1 MLERLNSWDTSLF
14 LLLNGHHDAFFD
26 PIMYWISNKLFW
38 APFYLF
44 IIVLVILA
52 YKKRSLLIFLCVGAL
67 IALSDQL
74 ASHLIK
80 NVVRRLRPSHAPAL
94 AGLVHLSKAGP
105 GGMYGFVS
113 SHAANSFALFVFLS
127 LILDNR
133 FKWLKYILGIWAVL
147 ICYSRVYVGVH
158 YPGDILGGALLG
170 TGIGYVVSLF
180 YKWAAPAFFPQPAA
194 GGRTS
199 AATRRK
205 IYRRK
210 DFRE

>member
-1 MLERLNSWDTSLF
+1 MLERLNGLDTRLF
-14 LLLNGHHDAFFD
+14 LLLNGHHNAFFD
-26 PIMYWISNKLFW
+26 TVMYWISSKLFW

-44 IIVLVILA
+44 IIILLITA
-52 YKKRSLLIFLCVGAL
+52 YKRLSILILLCVGCL

-127 LILDNR
+127 LILDSR
-133 FKWLKYILGIWAVL
+133 FRWLKYILGIWALL

-158 YPGDILGGALLG
+158 YPGDVLGGALLG
-170 TGIGYVVSLF
+170 SLIGYALSLL
-180 YKWAAPAFFPQPAA
+180 YKQLSRAPIFTARREA
-194 GGRTS
+194 G
-199 AATRRK
+199 K
-205 IYRRK
+205 NMLI
-210 DFRE
+210 

>member
-1 MLERLNSWDTSLF
+1 MLERLNSLDTHLF
-14 LLLNGHHDAFFD
+14 LALNGHHDAFFD

-44 IIVLVILA
+44 IIVLIIMA
-52 YKKRSLLIFLCVGAL
+52 YKKRSLLIFLCVGLL

-105 GGMYGFVS
+105 GGLYGFVS
-113 SHAANSFALFVFLS
+113 SHAANSFALFVFLG
-127 LILDNR
+127 LILDSR
-133 FKWLKYILGIWAVL
+133 FKWLKYILGVWAVL

-158 YPGDILGGALLG
+158 YPGDVLGGALLG
-170 TGIGYVVSLF
+170 SMIGYGVSLF
-180 YKWAAPAFFPQPAA
+180 YKWAAPAFRQQPGTGDVA
-194 GGRTS
+194 S
-199 AATRRK
+199 ASRK
-205 IYRRK
+205 AYRRK
-210 DFRE
+210 DFTE